1 MAESSTGSRSHVV
14 GVIRLIVFI
23 MLIAVAVF
31 FLVLFIR
38 NRQSDKTALELTQ
51 VSQNDKNKD
60 TQAAEKEEKKE
71 ATTSDDAKESG
82 TSDSQADTSD
92 KKSTESKKE
101 EDTKKTKEDSSQT
114 ITIPGGI
121 EDAPSDGVKNIGND
135 SLQTKNAP
143 AASSDTALPE
153 AGTGTDMIIVA
164 GLLSVSTYVLM
175 QRKMI
180 LSAVKR

>member
-60 TQAAEKEEKKE
+60 TQATEKDEKKE
-71 ATTSDDAKESG
+71 ATTNTGAKEG
-82 TSDSQADTSD
+82 VTSDSEADKSD
-92 KKSTESKKE
+92 QKPSDSAKKDDADKS
-101 EDTKKTKEDSSQT
+101 KEDSSQA

-121 EDAPSDGVKNIGND
+121 EDAPSDGVKNVEN
-135 SLQTKNAP
+135 
-143 AASSDTALPE
+143 DTAKTKGAPTGSTDATLPE
-153 AGTGTDMIIVA
+153 AGMGTDMIFTA
-164 GLLSVSTYVLM
+164 ALLSVGTYVLI

-180 LSAVKR
+180 LSVIKK

>member
-60 TQAAEKEEKKE
+60 TQAAEKDEKKE
-71 ATTSDDAKESG
+71 ATTNTGAKEG
-82 TSDSQADTSD
+82 VTSDSEADKSD
-92 KKSTESKKE
+92 QKPSDSAKKDDADKS
-101 EDTKKTKEDSSQT
+101 KEDSSQA

-121 EDAPSDGVKNIGND
+121 EDAPDGVKNVEN
-135 SLQTKNAP
+135 
-143 AASSDTALPE
+143 DTAKTKGAPTGSTDATLPE
-153 AGTGTDMIIVA
+153 AGMGTDMIFTA
-164 GLLSVSTYVLM
+164 ALLSVGTYVLI

-180 LSAVKR
+180 LSVIKK

>member
-23 MLIAVAVF
+23 ILVAVAVF

-38 NRQSDKTALELTQ
+38 NRRSDRTAVELTQ
-51 VSQNDKNKD
+51 LSQNDKNKD
-60 TQAAEKEEKKE
+60 TQATEKNQNKE
-71 ATTSDDAKESG
+71 ATTSNDAKESG

-101 EDTKKTKEDSSQT
+101 EDTKKSKEDSSQT

-121 EDAPSDGVKNIGND
+121 EDAPSDGVKNVEND

-143 AASSDTALPE
+143 AASSDTA
-153 AGTGTDMIIVA
+153 
-164 GLLSVSTYVLM
+164 
-175 QRKMI
+175 
-180 LSAVKR
+180 

>member
-60 TQAAEKEEKKE
+60 TQAA
-71 ATTSDDAKESG
+71 D
-82 TSDSQADTSD
+82 
-92 KKSTESKKE
+92 
-101 EDTKKTKEDSSQT
+101 
-114 ITIPGGI
+114 
-121 EDAPSDGVKNIGND
+121 
-135 SLQTKNAP
+135 
-143 AASSDTALPE
+143 
-153 AGTGTDMIIVA
+153 
-164 GLLSVSTYVLM
+164 
-175 QRKMI
+175 
-180 LSAVKR
+180 